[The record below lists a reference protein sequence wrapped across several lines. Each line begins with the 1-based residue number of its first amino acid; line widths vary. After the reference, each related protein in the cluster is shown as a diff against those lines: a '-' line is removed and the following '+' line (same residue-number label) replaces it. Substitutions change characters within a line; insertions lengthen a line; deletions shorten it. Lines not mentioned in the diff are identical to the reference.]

1 MRTDCAQTAHRLRTD
16 CAQTAHRCAQ
26 TSVRIL
32 NARYTI
38 PHRRSPQT
46 SFIAT
51 TTGGRTSLNNCC
63 AHLCA
68 VGAHSV
74 RVRTDVCGSFR
85 LFFVCAQQCAQTALL
100 TAAHRR
106 RCACA
111 QTAHRC
117 AQQLCASSPT
127 SVRIFTA
134 LMCNFVLIIPHRC
147 SPTSVRMRTDCAQTA
162 HRLRTDCAQM
172 RTDVGAHPHRSIY
185 NSSPTISYCAHRM
198 RTECAPPF
206 YSVRICAH
214 SVRMRTTT
222 IFCAQC
228 AQPLRTDIL
237 CCAHSVRILCAC
249 SPTSVRSAQTLAVRI
264 LCALRTDVCGSFTP
278 CLCAAHR
285 LRTDAHR
292 LSTLL

>member
-1 MRTDCAQTAHRLRTD
+1 M
-16 CAQTAHRCAQ
+16 
-26 TSVRIL
+26 
-32 NARYTI
+32 
-38 PHRRSPQT
+38 
-46 SFIAT
+46 
-51 TTGGRTSLNNCC
+51 
-63 AHLCA
+63 
-68 VGAHSV
+68 

-100 TAAHRR
+100 TAAHS
-106 RCACA
+106 CA
-111 QTAHRC
+111 QLLTAAHRR
-117 AQQLCASSPT
+117 LCAS
-127 SVRIFTA
+127 VR
-134 LMCNFVLIIPHRC
+134 V
-147 SPTSVRMRTDCAQTA
+147 
-162 HRLRTDCAQM
+162 
-172 RTDVGAHPHRSIY
+172 
-185 NSSPTISYCAHRM
+185 CAHL
-198 RTECAPPF
+198 CASIPF

-222 IFCAQC
+222 ICCAQC

-292 LSTLL
+292 LSTLLIIGTSLPIWLPRILIGRLP